1 MKISEIARMAGVS
14 SAAVSRYINGGSISE
29 EKKQRIKKVIEETG
43 YVPNPTARS
52 LRQQRT
58 DGIGVIVPKFNSD
71 SVSNLI
77 EGVSTVLS
85 KSGDLAVFGNAE
97 NDEKRELE
105 YMRLMQET
113 RFAGILL
120 MGTVFT
126 AKHIAFFR
134 ESKMPIVVCGQ
145 NHPSVTCVYH
155 DDKGAAK
162 EITRYMIEKGR
173 RKLAYIGAIE
183 RDISVGINRREGVE
197 EAMREAQLDPS
208 ALVRVQVFFTVD
220 DGYKGMNDI
229 LDGGYVPDGVICA
242 TDTLAVGAIKALQ
255 ERGYKVPD
263 DISVAG
269 IGGGFAGTIITP
281 ALTTVKLFHR
291 ECGERGARLLLS
303 MIEQQREK
311 PDQKLPT
318 THTMFGYSLIERESV

>member
-52 LRQQRT
+52 LRQQRS

-85 KSGDLAVFGNAE
+85 KSGYLAVFGNAE

-105 YMRLMQET
+105 YMHLMQET

-126 AKHIAFFR
+126 PKHIAFFR
-134 ESKMPIVVCGQ
+134 ESRLPIVVCGQ
-145 NHPSVTCVYH
+145 NNPNVTCVYH

-162 EITRYMIEKGR
+162 EITRYMIQKGR
-173 RKLAYIGAIE
+173 RRIAYIGAIE

-197 EAMREAQLDPS
+197 EAMREAQLDPE
-208 ALVRVQVFFTVD
+208 ALVRTQVFFAAD
-220 DGYKGMNDI
+220 DGYKGMNEI
-229 LDGGYVPDGVICA
+229 LDGGYMPDGVICA
-242 TDTLAVGAIKALQ
+242 TDTLAVGAIKALR
-255 ERGYKVPD
+255 ERGFKVPD
-263 DISVAG
+263 DIGVAG
-269 IGGGFAGTIITP
+269 IGGGFAGTIVTP

-291 ECGERGARLLLS
+291 ECGERGAKLLLTL
-303 MIEQQREK
+303 IEQQREK
-311 PDQKLPT
+311 PDEKLPIT
-318 THTMFGYSLIERESV
+318 QTMFGYSLIERESV

>member
-52 LRQQRT
+52 LRQQRS

-85 KSGDLAVFGNAE
+85 KSGYLAVFGNAE

-105 YMRLMQET
+105 YMHLMQET

-126 AKHIAFFR
+126 PKHIAFFR
-134 ESKMPIVVCGQ
+134 ESRLPIVVCGQ
-145 NHPSVTCVYH
+145 NNPNVTCVYH

-162 EITRYMIEKGR
+162 EITRYMIQKGR
-173 RKLAYIGAIE
+173 RRIAYIGAVE
-183 RDISVGINRREGVE
+183 RDISVGVNRREGVE
-197 EAMREAQLDPS
+197 EAMREAQLDPE
-208 ALVRVQVFFTVD
+208 ALVRTQVFFAAD
-220 DGYKGMNDI
+220 DGYKGMNEI
-229 LDGGYVPDGVICA
+229 LDGGYMPDGVICA
-242 TDTLAVGAIKALQ
+242 TDTLAVGAIKALR
-255 ERGYKVPD
+255 ERGFKVPD
-263 DISVAG
+263 DIGVAG

-291 ECGERGARLLLS
+291 ECGERGAKLLLTL
-303 MIEQQREK
+303 IEQQREK
-311 PDQKLPT
+311 PDEKLPIT
-318 THTMFGYSLIERESV
+318 QTMFGYSLIERESV

>member
-1 MKISEIARMAGVS
+1 MKISEIARLAGVS

-43 YVPNPTARS
+43 YVPNPNARS
-52 LRQQRT
+52 LRQQRN

-85 KSGDLAVFGNAE
+85 KSGYLAVFGNAE

-173 RKLAYIGAIE
+173 RKLAYIGVIE

>member
-52 LRQQRT
+52 LRQQRS

-85 KSGDLAVFGNAE
+85 KSGYLAVFGNAE

-105 YMRLMQET
+105 YMHLMQET

-126 AKHIAFFR
+126 PKHIAFFR
-134 ESKMPIVVCGQ
+134 ESRLPIVVCGQ
-145 NHPSVTCVYH
+145 NNPNVTCVYH

-162 EITRYMIEKGR
+162 EITRYMIQKGR
-173 RKLAYIGAIE
+173 RRIAYIGAVE
-183 RDISVGINRREGVE
+183 RDISVGVNRREGVE
-197 EAMREAQLDPS
+197 EAMREAQLDPE
-208 ALVRVQVFFTVD
+208 ALVRTQVFFAAD
-220 DGYKGMNDI
+220 DGYKGMNEI
-229 LDGGYVPDGVICA
+229 LDGGYMPDGVICA
-242 TDTLAVGAIKALQ
+242 TDTLAVGAIKALR
-255 ERGYKVPD
+255 ERGFKVPD
-263 DISVAG
+263 DIGVAG
-269 IGGGFAGTIITP
+269 IGGGFAGTIVTP

-291 ECGERGARLLLS
+291 ECGERSAKLLLTL
-303 MIEQQREK
+303 IEQQREK
-311 PDQKLPT
+311 PDEKLPIT
-318 THTMFGYSLIERESV
+318 QTMFGYSLIERESV

>member
-85 KSGDLAVFGNAE
+85 KSGYLAVFDNAE

-105 YMRLMQET
+105 YMRLMQES

-134 ESKMPIVVCGQ
+134 ESSMPIVVCGQ
-145 NHPSVTCVYH
+145 NNPNVTCVYH
-155 DDKGAAK
+155 NDKGAAK
-162 EITRYMIEKGR
+162 EITRYMLQKGR
-173 RKLAYIGAIE
+173 LKLAYIGAVE
-183 RDISVGINRREGVE
+183 RDISVGLNRREGVE
-197 EAMREAQLDPS
+197 EALREAGLDPGT
-208 ALVRVQVFFTVD
+208 LVRTQVFFTVD

-229 LDGGYVPDGVICA
+229 LDGGYVPDGIICA
-242 TDTLAVGAIKALQ
+242 TDTLAVGAIKALR
-255 ERGYKVPD
+255 ERGFSIPKDV
-263 DISVAG
+263 SVAG

-291 ECGERGARLLLS
+291 ECGERGARLLLTL
-303 MIEQQREK
+303 IEQHREK
-311 PDQKLPT
+311 PEEKLPIT
-318 THTMFGYSLIERESV
+318 QTMFGYSLIERESV

>member
-14 SAAVSRYINGGSISE
+14 SAAVSRYINGGSIRE

-85 KSGDLAVFGNAE
+85 KSGYLAVFDNAE

-105 YMRLMQET
+105 YMRLMQES

-134 ESKMPIVVCGQ
+134 ESSMPIVVCGQ
-145 NHPSVTCVYH
+145 NNPNVTCVYH

-162 EITRYMIEKGR
+162 EITRYMLQKGR
-173 RKLAYIGAIE
+173 LKLAYIGAVE
-183 RDISVGINRREGVE
+183 RDISVGLNRREGVE
-197 EAMREAQLDPS
+197 EALREAGLDPGT
-208 ALVRVQVFFTVD
+208 LVRTQVFFTVD

-229 LDGGYVPDGVICA
+229 LDGGYVPDGIICA
-242 TDTLAVGAIKALQ
+242 TDTLAVGAIKALR
-255 ERGYKVPD
+255 ERGFSIPKDV
-263 DISVAG
+263 SVAG

-291 ECGERGARLLLS
+291 ECGERGARLLLTL
-303 MIEQQREK
+303 IEQHREK
-311 PDQKLPT
+311 PEEKLPIT
-318 THTMFGYSLIERESV
+318 QTMFGYSLIERESV

>member
-52 LRQQRT
+52 LRQQRS

-85 KSGDLAVFGNAE
+85 KSGYLAVFGNAE

-105 YMRLMQET
+105 YMHLMQET

-126 AKHIAFFR
+126 PKHIAFFR
-134 ESKMPIVVCGQ
+134 ESRLPIVVCGQ
-145 NHPSVTCVYH
+145 NNPNVTCVYH

-162 EITRYMIEKGR
+162 EITRYMIQKGR
-173 RKLAYIGAIE
+173 RRIAYIGAVE
-183 RDISVGINRREGVE
+183 RDISVGVNRREGVE
-197 EAMREAQLDPS
+197 EAMREAQLDPE
-208 ALVRVQVFFTVD
+208 ALVRTQVFFAAD

-255 ERGYKVPD
+255 ERGYKVPG

>member
-1 MKISEIARMAGVS
+1 MKR
-14 SAAVSRYINGGSISE
+14 RDTC
-29 EKKQRIKKVIEETG
+29 RI
-43 YVPNPTARS
+43 PPRARS
-52 LRQQRT
+52 
-58 DGIGVIVPKFNSD
+58 VPKFNSD

-85 KSGDLAVFGNAE
+85 KSGYLAIFGNAE

-126 AKHIAFFR
+126 PKHIAFFR

-255 ERGYKVPD
+255 ERGYKVPG

>member
-43 YVPNPTARS
+43 YVPNPNARS
-52 LRQQRT
+52 LRRQRN

-85 KSGDLAVFGNAE
+85 KSGYLAIFGNAE

-105 YMRLMQET
+105 YLRLMQET

-126 AKHIAFFR
+126 PKHIAFFR

-183 RDISVGINRREGVE
+183 RDISVGINRREGGE
-197 EAMREAQLDPS
+197 EAMSEAPLDPS
-208 ALVRVQVFFTVD
+208 ALVRAQVFFAVD

-255 ERGYKVPD
+255 ERGYKVPG

>member
-52 LRQQRT
+52 LRQQRS

-85 KSGDLAVFGNAE
+85 KSGYLAVFGNAE

-105 YMRLMQET
+105 YMHLMQET

-126 AKHIAFFR
+126 PKHIAFFR
-134 ESKMPIVVCGQ
+134 ESRLPIVVCGQ
-145 NHPSVTCVYH
+145 NNPNVTCVYH

-162 EITRYMIEKGR
+162 EITRYMIQKGR
-173 RKLAYIGAIE
+173 RRIAYIGAVE
-183 RDISVGINRREGVE
+183 RDISVGVNRREGVE
-197 EAMREAQLDPS
+197 EAMREAQLDPE
-208 ALVRVQVFFTVD
+208 ALVRTQVFFAAD

-242 TDTLAVGAIKALQ
+242 TDTLAVGAIKALR
-255 ERGYKVPD
+255 ERGFKVPD
-263 DISVAG
+263 DIGVAG

-291 ECGERGARLLLS
+291 ECGERGAKLLLTL
-303 MIEQQREK
+303 IEQQREK
-311 PDQKLPT
+311 PDEKLPIT
-318 THTMFGYSLIERESV
+318 QTMFGYSLIERESV

>member
-1 MKISEIARMAGVS
+1 MAGVS

-52 LRQQRT
+52 LRQQRS

-85 KSGDLAVFGNAE
+85 KSGYLAVFGNAE

-105 YMRLMQET
+105 YMHLMQET

-126 AKHIAFFR
+126 PKHIAFFR
-134 ESKMPIVVCGQ
+134 ESSLPIVVCGQ
-145 NHPSVTCVYH
+145 NNPNVTCVYH

-162 EITRYMIEKGR
+162 EITRYMIQKGR
-173 RKLAYIGAIE
+173 RRIAYIGAVE
-183 RDISVGINRREGVE
+183 RDISVGVNRREGVE
-197 EAMREAQLDPS
+197 EAMREAQLDPE
-208 ALVRVQVFFTVD
+208 ALVRTQVFFAAD
-220 DGYKGMNDI
+220 DGYKGMNEI
-229 LDGGYVPDGVICA
+229 LDGGYMPDGVICA
-242 TDTLAVGAIKALQ
+242 TDTLAVGAIKALR
-255 ERGYKVPD
+255 ERGFKVPD
-263 DISVAG
+263 DIGVAG

-291 ECGERGARLLLS
+291 ECGERGAKLLLTL
-303 MIEQQREK
+303 IEQQREK
-311 PDQKLPT
+311 PDEKLPIT
-318 THTMFGYSLIERESV
+318 QTMFGYSLIERESV

>member
-1 MKISEIARMAGVS
+1 MAGVS

-52 LRQQRT
+52 LRQQRS

-85 KSGDLAVFGNAE
+85 KSGYLAVFGNAE

-105 YMRLMQET
+105 YMHLMQET

-126 AKHIAFFR
+126 PKHIAFFR
-134 ESKMPIVVCGQ
+134 ESRLPIVVCGQ
-145 NHPSVTCVYH
+145 NNPNVTCVYH

-162 EITRYMIEKGR
+162 EITRYMIQKGR
-173 RKLAYIGAIE
+173 RRIAYIGAVE
-183 RDISVGINRREGVE
+183 RDISVGVNRREGVE
-197 EAMREAQLDPS
+197 EAMREAQLDPE
-208 ALVRVQVFFTVD
+208 ALVRTQVFFAAD
-220 DGYKGMNDI
+220 DGYKGMNEI
-229 LDGGYVPDGVICA
+229 LDGGYMPDGVICA
-242 TDTLAVGAIKALQ
+242 TDTLAVGAIKALR
-255 ERGYKVPD
+255 ERGFKVPD
-263 DISVAG
+263 DIGVAG

-291 ECGERGARLLLS
+291 ECGERGAKLLLTL
-303 MIEQQREK
+303 IEQQREK
-311 PDQKLPT
+311 PDEKLPIT
-318 THTMFGYSLIERESV
+318 QTMFGYSLIERESV

>member
-52 LRQQRT
+52 LRQQRS

-85 KSGDLAVFGNAE
+85 KSGYLAVFGNAE

-105 YMRLMQET
+105 YMHLMQET

-126 AKHIAFFR
+126 PKHIAFFR
-134 ESKMPIVVCGQ
+134 ESRLPIVVCGQ
-145 NHPSVTCVYH
+145 NNPNVTCVYH

-162 EITRYMIEKGR
+162 EITRYMIQKGR
-173 RKLAYIGAIE
+173 RRIAYIGAVE
-183 RDISVGINRREGVE
+183 RDISVGVNRREGVE
-197 EAMREAQLDPS
+197 EAMREAQLDPE
-208 ALVRVQVFFTVD
+208 ALVRTQVFFAAD
-220 DGYKGMNDI
+220 DGYKGMNEI
-229 LDGGYVPDGVICA
+229 LDGGYLPDGVICA
-242 TDTLAVGAIKALQ
+242 TDTLAVGAIKALR
-255 ERGYKVPD
+255 ERGFKVPD
-263 DISVAG
+263 DIGVAG

-291 ECGERGARLLLS
+291 ECGERGAKLLLTL
-303 MIEQQREK
+303 IEQQREK
-311 PDQKLPT
+311 PDEKLPIT
-318 THTMFGYSLIERESV
+318 QTMFGYSLIERESV

>member
-85 KSGDLAVFGNAE
+85 KSGYLAVFGNAE

>member
-85 KSGDLAVFGNAE
+85 KSGYLAIFGNAE

-126 AKHIAFFR
+126 PKHIAFFR
-134 ESKMPIVVCGQ
+134 ESKMP
-145 NHPSVTCVYH
+145 
-155 DDKGAAK
+155 
-162 EITRYMIEKGR
+162 
-173 RKLAYIGAIE
+173 
-183 RDISVGINRREGVE
+183 
-197 EAMREAQLDPS
+197 
-208 ALVRVQVFFTVD
+208 
-220 DGYKGMNDI
+220 I

-255 ERGYKVPD
+255 ERGYKVPG

>member
-14 SAAVSRYINGGSISE
+14 SAAVSRYLNGGSISE
-29 EKKQRIKKVIEETG
+29 EKKERIKKVIEETG

-58 DGIGVIVPKFNSD
+58 DSIGIIFPKVNSD

-85 KSGDLAVFGNAE
+85 KAGYLAIFGNAE

-113 RFAGILL
+113 HLAGILL

-126 AKHIAFFR
+126 PKHVAFFR

-145 NHPSVTCVYH
+145 NHPDVTCVYH

-162 EITRYMIEKGR
+162 EITRYMLSKGR
-173 RKLAYIGAIE
+173 KKLAYIGAIE
-183 RDISVGINRREGVE
+183 KDISVGVNRREGVE
-197 EAMREAQLDPS
+197 EAMREAQLDPEL
-208 ALVRVQVFFTVD
+208 LVRSQVFFTAT
-220 DGYKGMNDI
+220 DGYEGMNEV
-229 LDGGYVPDGVICA
+229 LDSGYVPDGVICA
-242 TDTLAVGAIKALQ
+242 TDTLAVGAIKAIR
-255 ERGYKVPD
+255 ERGYSIPG
-263 DISVAG
+263 DISIAG

-281 ALTTVKLFHR
+281 ALTTVKLFHL
-291 ECGERGARLLLS
+291 ECGERGAQLLLS
-303 MIEQQREK
+303 MIEQHREN
-311 PDQKLPT
+311 PDQKLPV

>member
-1 MKISEIARMAGVS
+1 MAGVS

-52 LRQQRT
+52 LRQQRS

-85 KSGDLAVFGNAE
+85 KSGYLAVFGNVE

-105 YMRLMQET
+105 YMHLMQET

-126 AKHIAFFR
+126 PKHIAFFR
-134 ESKMPIVVCGQ
+134 ESRLPIVVCGQ
-145 NHPSVTCVYH
+145 NNPNVTCVYH

-162 EITRYMIEKGR
+162 EITRYMIQKGR
-173 RKLAYIGAIE
+173 RRIAYIGAVE
-183 RDISVGINRREGVE
+183 RDISVGVNRREGVE
-197 EAMREAQLDPS
+197 EAMREAQLDPE
-208 ALVRVQVFFTVD
+208 ALVRTQVFFAAD
-220 DGYKGMNDI
+220 DGYKGMNEI
-229 LDGGYVPDGVICA
+229 LDGGYMPDGVICA
-242 TDTLAVGAIKALQ
+242 TDTLAVGAIKALR
-255 ERGYKVPD
+255 ERGFKVPD
-263 DISVAG
+263 DIGVAG
-269 IGGGFAGTIITP
+269 IGGGFAGTIVTP

-291 ECGERGARLLLS
+291 ECGERGAKLLLTL
-303 MIEQQREK
+303 IEQQREK
-311 PDQKLPT
+311 PDEKLPIT
-318 THTMFGYSLIERESV
+318 QTMFGYSLIERESV

>member
-85 KSGDLAVFGNAE
+85 KSGYLAVFDNAE

-105 YMRLMQET
+105 YMRLMQES

-134 ESKMPIVVCGQ
+134 ESSMPIVVCGQ
-145 NHPSVTCVYH
+145 NNPNVTCVYH

-162 EITRYMIEKGR
+162 EITRYMLQKGR
-173 RKLAYIGAIE
+173 LKLAYIGAVE
-183 RDISVGINRREGVE
+183 RDISVGLNRREGVE
-197 EAMREAQLDPS
+197 EALREAGLDPGT
-208 ALVRVQVFFTVD
+208 LVRTQVFFTVD

-229 LDGGYVPDGVICA
+229 LDGGYVPDGIICA
-242 TDTLAVGAIKALQ
+242 TDTLAVGAIKALR
-255 ERGYKVPD
+255 ERGFSIPKDV
-263 DISVAG
+263 SVAG

-291 ECGERGARLLLS
+291 ECGERGARLLLTL
-303 MIEQQREK
+303 IEQHREK
-311 PDQKLPT
+311 PEEKLPIT
-318 THTMFGYSLIERESV
+318 QTMFGYSLIERESV

>member
-52 LRQQRT
+52 LRQQRS

-85 KSGDLAVFGNAE
+85 KSGYMAVFGNAE

-105 YMRLMQET
+105 YMHLMQET
-113 RFAGILL
+113 HFAGILL

-126 AKHIAFFR
+126 PKHIAFFR
-134 ESKMPIVVCGQ
+134 ESRLPIVVCGQ
-145 NHPSVTCVYH
+145 NNPNVTCVYH

-162 EITRYMIEKGR
+162 EITRYMIQKGR
-173 RKLAYIGAIE
+173 RRIAYIGAVE
-183 RDISVGINRREGVE
+183 RDISVGVNRREGVE
-197 EAMREAQLDPS
+197 EAMREAQLDPE
-208 ALVRVQVFFTVD
+208 ALVRTQVFFAAD
-220 DGYKGMNDI
+220 DGYKGMNEI
-229 LDGGYVPDGVICA
+229 LDGGYMPDGVICA
-242 TDTLAVGAIKALQ
+242 TDTLAVGAIKALR
-255 ERGYKVPD
+255 ERGFKVPD
-263 DISVAG
+263 DIGVAG
-269 IGGGFAGTIITP
+269 IGGGFAGTIVTP

-291 ECGERGARLLLS
+291 ECGERGAKLLLTL
-303 MIEQQREK
+303 IEQQREK
-311 PDQKLPT
+311 PDEKLPIT
-318 THTMFGYSLIERESV
+318 QTMFGYSLIERESV

>member
-1 MKISEIARMAGVS
+1 MAGVS

-52 LRQQRT
+52 LRQQRS

-85 KSGDLAVFGNAE
+85 KSGYLAVFGNAE

-105 YMRLMQET
+105 YMHLMQET

-126 AKHIAFFR
+126 PKHIAFFR
-134 ESKMPIVVCGQ
+134 ESRLPIVVCGQ
-145 NHPSVTCVYH
+145 NNPNVTCVYH

-162 EITRYMIEKGR
+162 EITRYMIQKGR
-173 RKLAYIGAIE
+173 RRIAYIGAVE
-183 RDISVGINRREGVE
+183 RDISVGVNRREGVE
-197 EAMREAQLDPS
+197 EAMREAQLDPE
-208 ALVRVQVFFTVD
+208 ALVRTQVFFAAD
-220 DGYKGMNDI
+220 DGYKGMNEI
-229 LDGGYVPDGVICA
+229 LDGGYLPDGVICA
-242 TDTLAVGAIKALQ
+242 TDTLAVGAIKALR
-255 ERGYKVPD
+255 ERGFKVPD
-263 DISVAG
+263 DIGVAG

-291 ECGERGARLLLS
+291 ECGERGAKLLLTL
-303 MIEQQREK
+303 IEQQREK
-311 PDQKLPT
+311 PDEKLPIT
-318 THTMFGYSLIERESV
+318 QTMFGYSLIERESV

>member
-52 LRQQRT
+52 LRRQRN

-85 KSGDLAVFGNAE
+85 KSGYLAIFGNAE

-105 YMRLMQET
+105 YLRLMQET

-126 AKHIAFFR
+126 PKHIAFFR

-197 EAMREAQLDPS
+197 EAMSEAQLDPS
-208 ALVRVQVFFTVD
+208 ALVRAQVFFAVD
-220 DGYKGMNDI
+220 AGDKGMNDI

-255 ERGYKVPD
+255 ERGYKVPG

>member
-43 YVPNPTARS
+43 YVPNPNARS
-52 LRQQRT
+52 LRQQRN

-85 KSGDLAVFGNAE
+85 KSGYLAIFGNAE

-126 AKHIAFFR
+126 PKHIAFFR
-134 ESKMPIVVCGQ
+134 ESKMTIVVCGQ

-255 ERGYKVPD
+255 ERGYKVPG

>member
-43 YVPNPTARS
+43 YVPNPNARS
-52 LRQQRT
+52 LRRQRN

-85 KSGDLAVFGNAE
+85 KAGYVAIFGNAE

-105 YMRLMQET
+105 YLRLMQET

-126 AKHIAFFR
+126 PKHIAFFC

-197 EAMREAQLDPS
+197 EAMSEAQLDPS
-208 ALVRVQVFFTVD
+208 ALVRAQVFFAVD

-255 ERGYKVPD
+255 ERGYKVPG

>member
-1 MKISEIARMAGVS
+1 MAGVS

-52 LRQQRT
+52 LRQQRS

-85 KSGDLAVFGNAE
+85 KSGYLAVFGNAE

-105 YMRLMQET
+105 YMHLMQET

-126 AKHIAFFR
+126 PKHIAFFR
-134 ESKMPIVVCGQ
+134 ESRLPIVVCGQ
-145 NHPSVTCVYH
+145 NNPNVTCVYH

-162 EITRYMIEKGR
+162 EITRYMIQKGR
-173 RKLAYIGAIE
+173 RRIAYIGAVE
-183 RDISVGINRREGVE
+183 RDISVGVNRREGVE
-197 EAMREAQLDPS
+197 EAMREAQLDPE
-208 ALVRVQVFFTVD
+208 ALVRTQVFFAAD
-220 DGYKGMNDI
+220 DRYKGMNEI
-229 LDGGYVPDGVICA
+229 LDGGYMPDGVICA
-242 TDTLAVGAIKALQ
+242 TDTLAVGAIKALR
-255 ERGYKVPD
+255 ERGFKVPD
-263 DISVAG
+263 DIGVAG
-269 IGGGFAGTIITP
+269 IGGGFAGTIVTP

-291 ECGERGARLLLS
+291 ECGERGAKLLLTL
-303 MIEQQREK
+303 IEQQREK
-311 PDQKLPT
+311 PDEKLPIT
-318 THTMFGYSLIERESV
+318 QTMFGYSLIERESV

>member
-52 LRQQRT
+52 LRQQRS

-85 KSGDLAVFGNAE
+85 KSGYLAVFGNAE

-105 YMRLMQET
+105 YMHLMQET

-126 AKHIAFFR
+126 PKHIAFFR
-134 ESKMPIVVCGQ
+134 ESRLPIVVCGQ
-145 NHPSVTCVYH
+145 NNPNVTCVYH

-162 EITRYMIEKGR
+162 EITRYMIQKGR
-173 RKLAYIGAIE
+173 RRIAYIGAIE

-197 EAMREAQLDPS
+197 EAMREAQLDPE
-208 ALVRVQVFFTVD
+208 ALVRTQVFFAAD
-220 DGYKGMNDI
+220 DGYKGMNEI
-229 LDGGYVPDGVICA
+229 LDGGYMPDGVICA
-242 TDTLAVGAIKALQ
+242 TDTLAVGAIKALR
-255 ERGYKVPD
+255 ERGFKVPD
-263 DISVAG
+263 DIGVAG
-269 IGGGFAGTIITP
+269 IGGGFAGTIQAFVPTDKTEAYRKEMDALFGQGSCHVLRVRP
-281 ALTTVKLFHR
+281 A
-291 ECGERGARLLLS
+291 GGIS
-303 MIEQQREK
+303 I
-311 PDQKLPT
+311 
-318 THTMFGYSLIERESV
+318 I

>member
-1 MKISEIARMAGVS
+1 MAGVS

-52 LRQQRT
+52 LRQQRS

-85 KSGDLAVFGNAE
+85 KSGYLAVFGNAE

-105 YMRLMQET
+105 YMHLMHET

-126 AKHIAFFR
+126 PKHIAFFR
-134 ESKMPIVVCGQ
+134 ESRLPIVVCGQ
-145 NHPSVTCVYH
+145 NNPNVTCVYH

-162 EITRYMIEKGR
+162 EITRYMIQKGR
-173 RKLAYIGAIE
+173 RRIAYIGAVE
-183 RDISVGINRREGVE
+183 RDISVGVNRREGVE
-197 EAMREAQLDPS
+197 EAMREAQLDPE
-208 ALVRVQVFFTVD
+208 ALVRTQVFFAAD
-220 DGYKGMNDI
+220 DGYKGMNEI
-229 LDGGYVPDGVICA
+229 LDGGYMPDGVICA
-242 TDTLAVGAIKALQ
+242 TDTLAVGAIKALR
-255 ERGYKVPD
+255 ERGFKVPD
-263 DISVAG
+263 DIGVAG
-269 IGGGFAGTIITP
+269 IGGGFAGTIVTP

-291 ECGERGARLLLS
+291 ECGERGAKLLLTL
-303 MIEQQREK
+303 IEQQREK
-311 PDQKLPT
+311 PDEKLPIT
-318 THTMFGYSLIERESV
+318 QTMFGYSLIERESV

>member
-1 MKISEIARMAGVS
+1 MAGVS

-52 LRQQRT
+52 LRQQRS

-85 KSGDLAVFGNAE
+85 KSGYLAVFGNAE

-105 YMRLMQET
+105 YMHLMQET

-126 AKHIAFFR
+126 PKHIAFFR
-134 ESKMPIVVCGQ
+134 ESRLPIVVCGQ
-145 NHPSVTCVYH
+145 NNPNVTCVYH

-162 EITRYMIEKGR
+162 EITRYMIQKGR
-173 RKLAYIGAIE
+173 RRIAYIGAVE
-183 RDISVGINRREGVE
+183 RDISVGVNRREGVE
-197 EAMREAQLDPS
+197 EAMREAQLDPE
-208 ALVRVQVFFTVD
+208 ALVRTQVFFAAD
-220 DGYKGMNDI
+220 DGYKGMNEI
-229 LDGGYVPDGVICA
+229 LDGGYMPDGVICA
-242 TDTLAVGAIKALQ
+242 TDTLAVGAIKALR
-255 ERGYKVPD
+255 ERGFKVPD
-263 DISVAG
+263 DIGVAG
-269 IGGGFAGTIITP
+269 IGGGFAGTIVTP

-291 ECGERGARLLLS
+291 ECGERGAKLLLTL
-303 MIEQQREK
+303 IEQQREK
-311 PDQKLPT
+311 PDEKLPIT
-318 THTMFGYSLIERESV
+318 QTMFGYSLIERESV

>member
-1 MKISEIARMAGVS
+1 MKISEIACMAGVS

-85 KSGDLAVFGNAE
+85 KSGYLAIFGNAE

-105 YMRLMQET
+105 YLRLMQET

-126 AKHIAFFR
+126 PKHIAFFR

-197 EAMREAQLDPS
+197 EAMSEAQLDPS
-208 ALVRVQVFFTVD
+208 ALVRAQVFFAVD

-242 TDTLAVGAIKALQ
+242 TDSLAVGAIKALQ
-255 ERGYKVPD
+255 ERGYKVPG

>member
-85 KSGDLAVFGNAE
+85 KSGYLAVFDNAE

-105 YMRLMQET
+105 YMRLMQES

-134 ESKMPIVVCGQ
+134 ESSMPIVVCGQ
-145 NHPSVTCVYH
+145 NNPNVTCVYH
-155 DDKGAAK
+155 NDKGAAK
-162 EITRYMIEKGR
+162 EITRYMLQKGR
-173 RKLAYIGAIE
+173 LKLAYIGAVE
-183 RDISVGINRREGVE
+183 RDISVGLNRREGVE
-197 EAMREAQLDPS
+197 EALREAGLDPGT
-208 ALVRVQVFFTVD
+208 LVRTQVFFTVD

-229 LDGGYVPDGVICA
+229 LDGGYVPDGIICA
-242 TDTLAVGAIKALQ
+242 TDTLAVGAIKALRD
-255 ERGYKVPD
+255 RGFSIPKDV
-263 DISVAG
+263 SVAG

-291 ECGERGARLLLS
+291 ECGERGARLLLTL
-303 MIEQQREK
+303 IEQHREK
-311 PDQKLPT
+311 PEEKLPIT
-318 THTMFGYSLIERESV
+318 QTMFGYSLIERESV